1 MTTEQPW
8 WKKIL
13 MSGAVWTALLAWAN
27 GVVLA
32 IWPNIPVHLLSL
44 TNVLIGVI
52 LAAIGIGNVTVQ
64 AYKARQLARLMSMR
78 LDEFVNQEHPKVK

>member
-1 MTTEQPW
+1 MTEQPW

-13 MSGAVWTALLAWAN
+13 MSGVVWTALLAWAN

-32 IWPNIPVHLLSL
+32 IWPNVPVHLLSL

-52 LAAIGIGNVTVQ
+52 LATIGIGNVTVQ
-64 AYKARQLARLMSMR
+64 AYRARRLAAAFKQR
-78 LDEFVNQEHPKVK
+78 